1 MSNVEEASVVQIF
14 AKNLF
19 NYRKQRGFSQYDL
32 ANLTGI
38 SRRMICQYEN
48 KGTIPPGDRLQALA
62 DALEIP
68 VSKLFENNTGVIDHT
83 GGITDIDP
91 RSVKKL
97 RDILSLPVED
107 RNDLYRILNKMLRK
121 NQLEKQKSVPLP

>member
-1 MSNVEEASVVQIF
+1 MEKISIVQIF

-19 NYRKQRGFSQYDL
+19 TYRKQKGFSQYDL

-48 KGTIPPGDRLQALA
+48 KGTIPPGDRLQAIA

-68 VSKLFENNTGVIDHT
+68 VSKLFENNAGVIDYT
-83 GGITDIDP
+83 SNVMDIDP

-97 RDILSLPVED
+97 RDILSLPAED

-121 NQLEKQKSVPLP
+121 NQLEEQRSASIS